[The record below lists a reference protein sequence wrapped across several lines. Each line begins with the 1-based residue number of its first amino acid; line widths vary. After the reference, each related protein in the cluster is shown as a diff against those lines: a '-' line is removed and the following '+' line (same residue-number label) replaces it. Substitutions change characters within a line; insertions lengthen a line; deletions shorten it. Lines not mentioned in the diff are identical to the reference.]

1 MNRRKGF
8 KFFLIFFTII
18 LMIGALIFRN
28 DIRHLINGASKGSP
42 VDSLN
47 GVYVYYNGAISNV
60 EGRNLS
66 PDNYNLGLK
75 YQCVEFVKRYYYL
88 HYRHK
93 MPDSYGHAVSFYDA
107 SLKDSSYN
115 RKRDLLQLSNP
126 SKVKPQ
132 IGDILIY
139 SGTEGNPYGH
149 VSIISDTKVDEI
161 EIIQQNPGIG
171 APSRVK
177 FKLLNDNGL
186 YKIDNPRILG
196 RLSKR

>member
-1 MNRRKGF
+1 MKRRRGF
-8 KFFLIFFTII
+8 KYFLIFLVTILLI
-18 LMIGALIFRN
+18 SALIFRK
-28 DIRHLINGASKGSP
+28 DISRIIYGVNEGSP

-60 EGRNLS
+60 QGRNLS

-93 MPDSYGHAVSFYDA
+93 MPDSYGHAVSFYNVA
-107 SLKDSSYN
+107 LKDSSYN
-115 RKRDLLQLSNP
+115 RQRDLLQLSNP

-139 SGTEGNPYGH
+139 NGTEGNPYGH
-149 VSIISDTKVDEI
+149 VSIISNTKVDEI

-171 APSRVK
+171 APSRVR

-196 RLSKR
+196 RLCMR

>member
-1 MNRRKGF
+1 MKRRRGF
-8 KFFLIFFTII
+8 KFFLIFPVTILLI
-18 LMIGALIFRN
+18 SALIFRK
-28 DIRHLINGASKGSP
+28 DISRIIYGVNEGSP

-60 EGRNLS
+60 QGRNLS

-75 YQCVEFVKRYYYL
+75 YQCVEFVKRYYYQ

-93 MPDSYGHAVSFYDA
+93 MPDSYGHAVSFYDVA
-107 SLKDSSYN
+107 LKDSSYN

-149 VSIISDTKVDEI
+149 VSIISDTKDDEI

-171 APSRVK
+171 APSRVR

-196 RLSKR
+196 RLCKR

>member
-1 MNRRKGF
+1 MKRRKGF
-8 KFFLIFFTII
+8 KYFLII
-18 LMIGALIFRN
+18 LAAILLFSSLIFRK
-28 DIRHLINGASKGSP
+28 DISRIIYGAKKGIP

-93 MPDSYGHAVSFYDA
+93 MPDSYGHAVSFYDVA
-107 SLKDSSYN
+107 LKDSSYN
-115 RKRDLLQLSNP
+115 AKRDLLQLSNP

-149 VSIISDTKVDEI
+149 VSIISDANDDSI

-196 RLSKR
+196 RLCKR